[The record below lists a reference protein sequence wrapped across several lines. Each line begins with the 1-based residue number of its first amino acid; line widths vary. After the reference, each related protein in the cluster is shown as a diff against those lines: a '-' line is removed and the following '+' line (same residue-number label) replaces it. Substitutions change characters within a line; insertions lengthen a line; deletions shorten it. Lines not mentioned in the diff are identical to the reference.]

1 MIDNRTVGKCIAR
14 LRVAKGMTQQG
25 LAAALN
31 VSHQAVSKWE
41 TGAALPDMQTFYSM
55 SKLFGTTMEQILTG
69 EAGEEDR
76 PSIRRRILGAF
87 SGVNG
92 RGMDSRQGE
101 GTAADAPG
109 EEAPLQAG
117 GETAPGEAAEGMT
130 EENQKTRAEASS
142 GKTGH
147 EEETGGMP
155 EAEEKGAQSAEES
168 IGSRVTRALEGL
180 GPMIDEAV
188 NMASGALE
196 NAGKAVAS
204 VVRRNKP
211 AEDVNLSRIKKL
223 APFMSKNALDQLVWH
238 CCERVDWDSVCALAP
253 FVSRET
259 LDELCESQAGRV
271 DYAVIQRLAP
281 FLSRASLEKLIQKA
295 DGRVD
300 WDMVQK
306 LAPFLERETVDRLAL
321 QLAFGEEEKPE
332 SSEPV
337 EVPKPFGGKQS
348 VLRSALR
355 KALEEG
361 NAAWAAEH
369 MGALNALLQ
378 EAAEEEKE
386 QVLLAVAQNR
396 ALLEEVQWDD
406 LSAEDALLLW
416 QKALESGNAAQIDAS
431 ELLEILSPE
440 QARTAM
446 WAALACDAAGQLD
459 LCEWVEHMDSAGAV
473 ELAEE
478 LIARGMVDE
487 AIEAAGHLNGDGLAR
502 IALRM
507 AEKGLWEALEDF
519 YADLDETTLAALAE
533 QAAAQSR
540 WDAIDAIGECLG
552 D

>member
-92 RGMDSRQGE
+92 RGMDSRQGV

-142 GKTGH
+142 GQTGH

-306 LAPFLERETVDRLAL
+306 LAPFLEREMVDRLAL

-337 EVPKPFGGKQS
+337 EVPKPSGGKQS

-507 AEKGLWEALEDF
+507 AEKGLWDALEDF

>member
-1 MIDNRTVGKCIAR
+1 M
-14 LRVAKGMTQQG
+14 
-25 LAAALN
+25 
-31 VSHQAVSKWE
+31 
-41 TGAALPDMQTFYSM
+41 
-55 SKLFGTTMEQILTG
+55 
-69 EAGEEDR
+69 
-76 PSIRRRILGAF
+76 
-87 SGVNG
+87 
-92 RGMDSRQGE
+92 
-101 GTAADAPG
+101 
-109 EEAPLQAG
+109 
-117 GETAPGEAAEGMT
+117 
-130 EENQKTRAEASS
+130 
-142 GKTGH
+142 
-147 EEETGGMP
+147 
-155 EAEEKGAQSAEES
+155 
-168 IGSRVTRALEGL
+168 
-180 GPMIDEAV
+180 
-188 NMASGALE
+188 
-196 NAGKAVAS
+196 
-204 VVRRNKP
+204 
-211 AEDVNLSRIKKL
+211 NLSRIKKL

-337 EVPKPFGGKQS
+337 EVPKPSGGKQS

-459 LCEWVEHMDSAGAV
+459 LCEWV
-473 ELAEE
+473 
-478 LIARGMVDE
+478 
-487 AIEAAGHLNGDGLAR
+487 LNWQR
-502 IALRM
+502 N
-507 AEKGLWEALEDF
+507 
-519 YADLDETTLAALAE
+519 
-533 QAAAQSR
+533 
-540 WDAIDAIGECLG
+540 
-552 D
+552 

>member
-1 MIDNRTVGKCIAR
+1 M
-14 LRVAKGMTQQG
+14 
-25 LAAALN
+25 
-31 VSHQAVSKWE
+31 
-41 TGAALPDMQTFYSM
+41 
-55 SKLFGTTMEQILTG
+55 
-69 EAGEEDR
+69 
-76 PSIRRRILGAF
+76 
-87 SGVNG
+87 
-92 RGMDSRQGE
+92 
-101 GTAADAPG
+101 
-109 EEAPLQAG
+109 
-117 GETAPGEAAEGMT
+117 
-130 EENQKTRAEASS
+130 
-142 GKTGH
+142 
-147 EEETGGMP
+147 
-155 EAEEKGAQSAEES
+155 
-168 IGSRVTRALEGL
+168 
-180 GPMIDEAV
+180 
-188 NMASGALE
+188 
-196 NAGKAVAS
+196 
-204 VVRRNKP
+204 
-211 AEDVNLSRIKKL
+211 
-223 APFMSKNALDQLVWH
+223 
-238 CCERVDWDSVCALAP
+238 
-253 FVSRET
+253 
-259 LDELCESQAGRV
+259 
-271 DYAVIQRLAP
+271 
-281 FLSRASLEKLIQKA
+281 
-295 DGRVD
+295 
-300 WDMVQK
+300 
-306 LAPFLERETVDRLAL
+306 
-321 QLAFGEEEKPE
+321 
-332 SSEPV
+332 
-337 EVPKPFGGKQS
+337 PKPFGGKQS

-459 LCEWVEHMDSAGAV
+459 LCELVEHMDSAGAV